1 MGEFGD
7 RRGEAVVVEFVAVN
21 NAEVAY
27 SGHRVE
33 ADALVQNRDCE
44 SQKTP
49 SRRIATA
56 ESHSPPMIS

>member
-1 MGEFGD
+1 MREFED
-7 RRGEAVVVEFVAVN
+7 WRGEAEVVELVAVN

-27 SGHRVE
+27 SRHRVE
-33 ADALVQNRDCE
+33 ADDSVQNRDCE